1 MSSSKAKAPEARP
14 PSMIVA
20 MAKAVQ
26 IELQYTQQG
35 RSTVRRTSQSGCR
48 RGAAGSVSAMAS
60 PYQYEDSVDVCPT
73 GPAGK
78 VV

>member
-14 PSMIVA
+14 PSMIVV

-26 IELQYTQQG
+26 IELQHTQQG
-35 RSTVRRTSQSGCR
+35 RSTVRRTSQS
-48 RGAAGSVSAMAS
+48 GSVSAMAS

-73 GPAGK
+73 GPAG
-78 VV
+78 